1 MLIFNKA
8 LNLSS
13 IDDTYNSRDEK
24 ISKEGESIEKSKIL
38 GRSII
43 KWMYNYLKDKHG
55 WKEN

>member
-1 MLIFNKA
+1 MSIFNKA

-38 GRSII
+38 GLIRNIEEYHQMSV
-43 KWMYNYLKDKHG
+43 
-55 WKEN
+55 